1 MVGKMSSKV
10 EGFFAIEY
18 DIVLKIIDEYGVNTA
33 CHFIT
38 QCSGRSGLGKKT
50 SWSKHAVHR
59 YAGLSVRV
67 AMKTEANLIEGG
79 YVTKTRGGKHPR
91 FTLADSQ
98 ADTIAW
104 IPHSFVT
111 GTLAEECSPLKLIR
125 QTSSD
130 DTLRL
135 MLDLYWRQDI
145 VNEGGF
151 NFIYRRFERSQ
162 KIAELGAFS
171 IYAFDKTTQ
180 LIAEEDFIKPYGD
193 WSVAYETL
201 LLTGLVYEVPYL
213 FDSEDGLPLFPLI
226 NPYTEEPLSDL
237 ETVAIESLPDQFA
250 YIASN
255 HDYCLMVPSHIKK
268 PVLKSLLFPRYRQHT
283 EMMKAGYATTQE
295 RVEAARCL
303 YQGHIKDISKTNQGL
318 IKDVSKNINDN
329 PNTVL
334 TMSDTDRRWAYE

>member
-1 MVGKMSSKV
+1 MSCKV
-10 EGFFAIEY
+10 EGFFAIEH
-18 DIVLKIIDEYGVNTA
+18 DIVMEIIDEYGLNTA

-50 SWSKHAVHR
+50 SWSRNSVTN
-59 YAGLSVRV
+59 YAGLSVRA

-79 YVTKTRGGKHPR
+79 YLVKTRGGKRPL

-98 ADTIAW
+98 ADTVAW

-111 GTLAEECSPLKLIR
+111 GTLAGECSPLKLIR
-125 QTSSD
+125 QTSSA

-151 NFIYRRFERSQ
+151 NFICRRFERSQ

-171 IYAFDKTTQ
+171 IYAFDETTQ
-180 LIAEEDFIKPYGD
+180 LIADEHFIEPYGD
-193 WSVAYETL
+193 WFAAYETIL
-201 LLTGLVYEVPYL
+201 STGLVYEVPYL
-213 FDSEDGLPLFPLI
+213 FDSQDGLPLFPLI
-226 NPYTEEPLSDL
+226 NPYTEEPLSDI
-237 ETVAIESLPDQFA
+237 ETIATDCLPDEFA
-250 YIASN
+250 YIGSI
-255 HDYCLMVPSHIKK
+255 HDYTLMVPSHIKK

-283 EMMKAGYATTQE
+283 QMMKAGYAATME
-295 RVEAARCL
+295 RIESTRCL
-303 YQGHIKDISKTNQGL
+303 YQRHIKDISKTNQGL
-318 IKDVSKNINDN
+318 IKDESKNINDN
-329 PNTVL
+329 SNIVL